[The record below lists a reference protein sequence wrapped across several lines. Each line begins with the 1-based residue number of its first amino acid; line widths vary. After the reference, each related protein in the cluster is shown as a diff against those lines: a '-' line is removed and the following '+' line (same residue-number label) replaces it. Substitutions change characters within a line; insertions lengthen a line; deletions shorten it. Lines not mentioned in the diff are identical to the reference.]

1 MAVVSVII
9 QPDLYRG
16 NHRYVQ
22 CKRDLHVYS
31 WLLNIIY
38 IYRVRCIYVPKSSK
52 QCILLVVHV
61 FHIECMIYL
70 NLLQINIFLF
80 SILRFVW
87 TLLESV
93 LYIRMI
99 RRYYSRNLCGS
110 IYYMYI
116 YSLWVIVSYNVES
129 LNPWNI
135 RFMFVFSIT
144 EWLNACPHGVL
155 VVTSLFV

>member
-31 WLLNIIY
+31 WLLNIIHVY

-61 FHIECMIYL
+61 FHIEYMMYL
-70 NLLQINIFLF
+70 NLLQIDIFLF
-80 SILRFVW
+80 SILK
-87 TLLESV
+87 
-93 LYIRMI
+93 
-99 RRYYSRNLCGS
+99 
-110 IYYMYI
+110 
-116 YSLWVIVSYNVES
+116 
-129 LNPWNI
+129 
-135 RFMFVFSIT
+135 
-144 EWLNACPHGVL
+144 
-155 VVTSLFV
+155 VV